1 MNTILSVQQL
11 GYTFPGNVIALSGIN
26 LSIQRGRCLALLGP
40 NGSGKS
46 TFLQHLNGTLRPDHG
61 SVLLEQEAVTY
72 SRQGLNRLRSKVGLV
87 LQDADDQLF
96 AASVFEDISFGPLN
110 QGLEAAAAQQ
120 RVEEAIRA
128 MGLAGLEN
136 RPPHMLSGG
145 QKKRVAIAGA
155 LAMAPE
161 VLLLDEPTAGL
172 DHEGIAQLIEIL
184 QTLMQQGITIVFSTH
199 DVDLACGLA
208 DDIALFA
215 AGRVIG
221 FGERRQ
227 ILLDKDMLLAAK
239 LSPSLL
245 LQMVVF
251 AQDKGLLAADAV
263 MPRTAGDIM
272 ALVGQWQHESH
283 QTNLAD

>member
-11 GYTFPGNVIALSGIN
+11 GYTFPGHVIALSGIN
-26 LSIQRGRCLALLGP
+26 LSIQQGRCLALLGP

-46 TFLQHLNGTLRPDHG
+46 TFLQHLNGSLRPDQG
-61 SVLLEQEAVTY
+61 SVFLEQEAVSY

-110 QGLEAAAAQQ
+110 QGLAADAARQ
-120 RVEEAIRA
+120 RVEQAMQA
-128 MGLAGLEN
+128 MGLVGLEN

-172 DHEGIAQLIEIL
+172 DHEGIAQLIAIL
-184 QTLMQQGITIVFSTH
+184 HSLMQQGITIVFSTH
-199 DVDLACGLA
+199 DVDLACRLA

-221 FGERRQ
+221 FGERSQ
-227 ILLDKDMLLAAK
+227 ILLDREMLLAAK

-245 LQMVVF
+245 LQMVAL
-251 AQDKGLLAADAV
+251 AQDKGLLAADAT
-263 MPRTAGDIM
+263 MPRTDHDIM
-272 ALVGQWQHESH
+272 ALFSH
-283 QTNLAD
+283 QQPTACQAAG